1 MSLLCSVRHIF
12 TPWTRLFSSIQL
24 LVNKK
29 LFHQSSFKFIKSV
42 FISPASIYA
51 LFTQLCSSKSGEK
64 VLGEKP
70 GGKVLD
76 STSPHPLISLYVYFF
91 RSLCLPLSVCL
102 PLSIPFSLALSDHL
116 FNLSLSVY
124 V

>member
-64 VLGEKP
+64 VQGEKS

-91 RSLCLPLSVCL
+91 AAFVC
-102 PLSIPFSLALSDHL
+102 
-116 FNLSLSVY
+116 LSLSACLCLFLY
-124 V
+124 LLLFLTISL